1 MKTVLLLNGGK
12 AFGESGGKLNEALH
26 NVAKETFVIF
36 MLFVCFN
43 FMYAKENTMNTLR
56 LIYPQWQGGD
66 VGKMIPELN
75 EKDSSTGYYLG
86 AELLEFLAPKDS
98 KTKVAKVPISLE
110 YPKSAVRESKNGI
123 LNYDEIVAQS
133 KAALE
138 ILNTHKPDKILTL
151 GGECSVSV
159 VPFSYL
165 AHKYSGD
172 VAIVWID
179 AHKDLN
185 LQGDKYQG
193 YHAMALAATFG
204 LIDKEGIARI
214 LPAHF
219 NPKDSIIVGLRD
231 FEGKKER
238 LEEMGVKTLSP
249 DEARDSTKLLEWL
262 KSRGKSKVV
271 VHFDLDVLDPSE
283 LIMAVGVV
291 ENGLKIA
298 EVANLINAI
307 NTNYDLVGLSIAE
320 HMPRVAIKLRNM
332 MRELPLF

>member
-1 MKTVLLLNGGK
+1 
-12 AFGESGGKLNEALH
+12 
-26 NVAKETFVIF
+26 
-36 MLFVCFN
+36 
-43 FMYAKENTMNTLR
+43 MNTLR
-56 LIYPQWQGGD
+56 LLYPQWQGGD
-66 VGKMIPELN
+66 IVSLVPELSK
-75 EKDSSTGYYLG
+75 KDSSLGYYLG
-86 AELLEFLAPKDS
+86 AELLEFLAPKNVTS
-98 KTKVAKVPISLE
+98 KTAKVPISLE
-110 YPKSAVRESKNGI
+110 YPKSGVRESKNGI

-138 ILNTHKPDKILTL
+138 ILNAHKPDKILTL
-151 GGECSVSV
+151 GGECSVSI

-185 LQGDKYQG
+185 LQGDSYEG
-193 YHAMALAATFG
+193 YHAMALAACFG
-204 LIDKEGIARI
+204 LIDTEGIAKI

-219 NPKDSIIVGLRD
+219 SPKDSILVGVRD

-238 LEEMGVKTLSP
+238 CEEIGVQVLSP
-249 DEARDSTKLLEWL
+249 EEARDSTKLLEWL

-298 EVANLINAI
+298 EVVNLINAI

-332 MRELPLF
+332 MRELPLFE

>member
-1 MKTVLLLNGGK
+1 
-12 AFGESGGKLNEALH
+12 
-26 NVAKETFVIF
+26 
-36 MLFVCFN
+36 
-43 FMYAKENTMNTLR
+43 MNTLR
-56 LIYPQWQGGD
+56 LLYPQWQGGD
-66 VGKMIPELN
+66 IASLVPELSK
-75 EKDSSTGYYLG
+75 KDSSLGYYLG

-110 YPKSAVRESKNGI
+110 YPKSGVRESKNGI
-123 LNYDEIVAQS
+123 LNYDEILSQS

-138 ILNTHKPDKILTL
+138 ILNTQKPDKILTL
-151 GGECSVSV
+151 GGECSVSI

-172 VAIVWID
+172 MAIVWID

-185 LQGDKYQG
+185 LQGDSYEG
-193 YHAMALAATFG
+193 YHAMALAACFG
-204 LIDKEGIARI
+204 LIDTDGIARI

-219 NPKDSIIVGLRD
+219 NPKDSILVGVRD

-238 LEEMGVKTLSP
+238 CEEIGVKYLSP
-249 DEARDSTKLLEWL
+249 EEARDSTKLLEWL

-298 EVANLINAI
+298 EVVNLINAI

-332 MRELPLF
+332 MRELPLFE

>member
-1 MKTVLLLNGGK
+1 
-12 AFGESGGKLNEALH
+12 
-26 NVAKETFVIF
+26 
-36 MLFVCFN
+36 
-43 FMYAKENTMNTLR
+43 MNTLR
-56 LIYPQWQGGD
+56 LLYPQWQGGD
-66 VGKMIPELN
+66 IASLVPELSK
-75 EKDSSTGYYLG
+75 EDASLGYYLG
-86 AELLEFLAPKDS
+86 AELLEFLAPKNVTS
-98 KTKVAKVPISLE
+98 KTAKVPISLE
-110 YPKSAVRESKNGI
+110 YNRESKNGI
-123 LNYDEIVAQS
+123 LNYDEIVKQS

-151 GGECSVSV
+151 GGECSVSI

-172 VAIVWID
+172 VTIVWID

-185 LQGDKYQG
+185 LQCDSYEG
-193 YHAMALAATFG
+193 YHAMALAACFG
-204 LIDKEGIARI
+204 LIDKEGIAKI

-219 NPKDSIIVGLRD
+219 SPKDSILVGVRD

-238 LEEMGVKTLSP
+238 CEEIGVKVLSP
-249 DEARDSTKLLEWL
+249 EEARDSTKLLEWL

-298 EVANLINAI
+298 EVVNLINAI

-332 MRELPLF
+332 MRELPLFE

>member
-1 MKTVLLLNGGK
+1 
-12 AFGESGGKLNEALH
+12 
-26 NVAKETFVIF
+26 
-36 MLFVCFN
+36 
-43 FMYAKENTMNTLR
+43 MNTLR
-56 LIYPQWQGGD
+56 LLYPQWQGGD
-66 VGKMIPELN
+66 IASLVPELN
-75 EKDSSTGYYLG
+75 KEDSSLGYYLG
-86 AELLEFLAPKDS
+86 AELLEFLAPKNIAS
-98 KTKVAKVPISLE
+98 KTAKVPISLE
-110 YPKSAVRESKNGI
+110 YNRESKNGI

-165 AHKYSGD
+165 ANKYKDD

-185 LQGDKYQG
+185 LQGDSYEG
-193 YHAMALAATFG
+193 YHAMALAACFG
-204 LIDKEGIARI
+204 LIDTDGIARI

-219 NPKDSIIVGLRD
+219 NPKDSILVGVRD

-238 LEEMGVKTLSP
+238 LEEIGVKYLSP
-249 DEARDSTKLLEWL
+249 EEARDSTKLLEWL

-283 LIMAVGVV
+283 LVMAVGVV

-298 EVANLINAI
+298 EVVNLINAI

-320 HMPRVAIKLRNM
+320 HMPRMAIKLRNM
-332 MRELPLF
+332 MRELPLFE

>member
-1 MKTVLLLNGGK
+1 
-12 AFGESGGKLNEALH
+12 
-26 NVAKETFVIF
+26 
-36 MLFVCFN
+36 
-43 FMYAKENTMNTLR
+43 MNTLR
-56 LIYPQWQGGD
+56 LLYPQWQGGD
-66 VGKMIPELN
+66 IARLVLELN
-75 EKDSSTGYYLG
+75 KEDSSLGYYLG
-86 AELLEFLAPKDS
+86 AELLEFLAPKNVTS
-98 KTKVAKVPISLE
+98 KTAKVPISLE
-110 YPKSAVRESKNGI
+110 YSRESKNGI

-138 ILNTHKPDKILTL
+138 ILNAQKPDKILTL

-185 LQGDKYQG
+185 LQGDSYEG

-219 NPKDSIIVGLRD
+219 SPKDSILVGVRD

-238 LEEMGVKTLSP
+238 CEEIGVKVLSP
-249 DEARDSTKLLEWL
+249 EEARDSTKLLEWL

-298 EVANLINAI
+298 EVVNLINAI
-307 NTNYDLVGLSIAE
+307 NTNYDLVGLTIAE

-332 MRELPLF
+332 MRELPLFE

>member
-1 MKTVLLLNGGK
+1 
-12 AFGESGGKLNEALH
+12 
-26 NVAKETFVIF
+26 
-36 MLFVCFN
+36 
-43 FMYAKENTMNTLR
+43 MNTLR
-56 LIYPQWQGGD
+56 LLYPQWQGGD
-66 VGKMIPELN
+66 IVSLVPELN
-75 EKDSSTGYYLG
+75 KEDSSLGYYLG

-110 YPKSAVRESKNGI
+110 YSRESKNGI

-138 ILNTHKPDKILTL
+138 ILNAHKPDKILTL

-185 LQGDKYQG
+185 LQGDSYEG
-193 YHAMALAATFG
+193 YHAMALAACFG
-204 LIDKEGIARI
+204 LIDTDGIARI

-219 NPKDSIIVGLRD
+219 SPKDSILVGVRD

-238 LEEMGVKTLSP
+238 CEEIGVQVLSP
-249 DEARDSTKLLEWL
+249 DESRDSTKLLEWL

-298 EVANLINAI
+298 EVVNLINAI
-307 NTNYDLVGLSIAE
+307 NTNYDLVGLSITE
-320 HMPRVAIKLRNM
+320 HLPRVAIKLRNM
-332 MRELPLF
+332 MRELPLFE

>member
-1 MKTVLLLNGGK
+1 
-12 AFGESGGKLNEALH
+12 
-26 NVAKETFVIF
+26 
-36 MLFVCFN
+36 
-43 FMYAKENTMNTLR
+43 MNTLR
-56 LIYPQWQGGD
+56 LLYPQWQGGD
-66 VGKMIPELN
+66 IARLVPELN
-75 EKDSSTGYYLG
+75 KEDSSLGYYLG

-98 KTKVAKVPISLE
+98 KTKTAKVPISLE
-110 YPKSAVRESKNGI
+110 YSRESKNGI

-138 ILNTHKPDKILTL
+138 ILNTQKPDKILTL
-151 GGECSVSV
+151 GGECSVSI

-165 AHKYSGD
+165 AHKYSDD

-185 LQGDKYQG
+185 LQGDSYEG
-193 YHAMALAATFG
+193 YHAMALAACFG
-204 LIDKEGIARI
+204 LIDTDGIARI

-219 NPKDSIIVGLRD
+219 SPKDSILVGVRD

-238 LEEMGVKTLSP
+238 CEEIGVKVLSP
-249 DEARDSTKLLEWL
+249 EESRDSTKLLEWL

-283 LIMAVGVV
+283 LVMAVGVV

-298 EVANLINAI
+298 EVVNLINAI

-332 MRELPLF
+332 MRELPLFE

>member
-1 MKTVLLLNGGK
+1 
-12 AFGESGGKLNEALH
+12 
-26 NVAKETFVIF
+26 
-36 MLFVCFN
+36 
-43 FMYAKENTMNTLR
+43 MNTLR

-66 VGKMIPELN
+66 IASLVPELSK
-75 EKDSSTGYYLG
+75 KDSSLGYYLG
-86 AELLEFLAPKDS
+86 AELLEFLAPKNVTS
-98 KTKVAKVPISLE
+98 KTAKVPISLE
-110 YPKSAVRESKNGI
+110 YPKSGVRESKNGI

-151 GGECSVSV
+151 GGECSISV

-185 LQGDKYQG
+185 LQGDSYEG
-193 YHAMALAATFG
+193 YHAMALAACFG
-204 LIDKEGIARI
+204 LIDTDGIARI

-219 NPKDSIIVGLRD
+219 SPKDSILVGVRD

-238 LEEMGVKTLSP
+238 LEEIGVKYLSP
-249 DEARDSTKLLEWL
+249 EESRDSTKLLEWL

-298 EVANLINAI
+298 EVVNLINAI

-332 MRELPLF
+332 MRELPLFE

>member
-1 MKTVLLLNGGK
+1 
-12 AFGESGGKLNEALH
+12 
-26 NVAKETFVIF
+26 
-36 MLFVCFN
+36 
-43 FMYAKENTMNTLR
+43 MNTLR
-56 LIYPQWQGGD
+56 LLYPQWQGGD
-66 VGKMIPELN
+66 IASLVPELSK
-75 EKDSSTGYYLG
+75 KDSSTGYYLG
-86 AELLEFLAPKDS
+86 AELLEFLAPKNVTS
-98 KTKVAKVPISLE
+98 KTAKVPISLE
-110 YPKSAVRESKNGI
+110 YSRESKNGI

-138 ILNTHKPDKILTL
+138 ILNAHKPDKILTL
-151 GGECSVSV
+151 GGECSVSI

-165 AHKYSGD
+165 AHEYSGD

-185 LQGDKYQG
+185 LQGDSYEG
-193 YHAMALAATFG
+193 YHAMALAACFG
-204 LIDKEGIARI
+204 LIDKEGIAKI

-219 NPKDSIIVGLRD
+219 SPKDSILVGVRD

-238 LEEMGVKTLSP
+238 CEEIGVQVLSP
-249 DEARDSTKLLEWL
+249 EEARDSTKLLEWL

-298 EVANLINAI
+298 EVVNLINAI

-332 MRELPLF
+332 MRELPLFE

>member
-1 MKTVLLLNGGK
+1 
-12 AFGESGGKLNEALH
+12 
-26 NVAKETFVIF
+26 
-36 MLFVCFN
+36 
-43 FMYAKENTMNTLR
+43 MNTLR

-66 VGKMIPELN
+66 ISALVPELN
-75 EKDSSTGYYLG
+75 VKDSSMGYYLG

-98 KTKVAKVPISLE
+98 KTKSVKVPISLE
-110 YPKSAVRESKNGI
+110 YKRESKNGI
-123 LNYDEIVAQS
+123 LNYDEILTQT

-138 ILNTHKPDKILTL
+138 ILSTHKPDKILTL

-185 LQGDKYQG
+185 LQGDSYEG
-193 YHAMALAATFG
+193 YHAMALAATLG

-219 NPKDSIIVGLRD
+219 NPKDSILVGVRD
-231 FEGKKER
+231 FEGKQER
-238 LEEMGVKTLSP
+238 CEEIGVKVLSP
-249 DEARDSTKLLEWL
+249 EDCKDSTKLLEWL
-262 KSRGKSKVV
+262 QSRGKSKVV

-283 LIMAVGVV
+283 LVMAVGVV
-291 ENGLKIA
+291 ENGLKIQ
-298 EVANLINAI
+298 EVVNLINDI
-307 NTNYDLVGLSIAE
+307 DKHYELVGLTIAE